1 MKVHVELI
9 AKKTNVS
16 SINIKTQE
24 CNLKFCDTKISMQ
37 FQVEVK
43 PILNQFNRVEKM

>member
-24 CNLKFCDTKISMQ
+24 CNLKFCDKEQSVACN
-37 FQVEVK
+37 FK
-43 PILNQFNRVEKM
+43 WK